1 MSHLLWPQ
9 ADIFG
14 CGRNGHKW
22 VGRREAFLPSVA
34 ELHLGDIKKSRG
46 HEPSMYFCCEKNF
59 LSEAVMVSKEFG
71 KSLEDSQQKQQ
82 VPLQNRRGLG
92 TGTCGRHSMGTLE
105 SCLCHNSHLLT
116 CLCHL
121 IHCCLSITTQM
132 SCSAVLTL
140 PGSAWSLQAAHTSAW
155 PALSLPEHQ
164 TCRSLSKSRSNPT
177 AYDFLS
183 Q

>member
-1 MSHLLWPQ
+1 MSHLPWPQ

-34 ELHLGDIKKSRG
+34 ELHLGDIKESWG

-82 VPLQNRRGLG
+82 VSLQNRRGPG
-92 TGTCGRHSMGTLE
+92 TGTRGRHPMGTLE
-105 SCLCHNSHLLT
+105 SCSCRNSDLLDLLASSYSPPPLHHHPDVLQYSSDT
-116 CLCHL
+116 TWVNEEGMTTHSS
-121 IHCCLSITTQM
+121 ILSWD
-132 SCSAVLTL
+132 SH
-140 PGSAWSLQAAHTSAW
+140 G
-155 PALSLPEHQ
+155 
-164 TCRSLSKSRSNPT
+164 
-177 AYDFLS
+177 
-183 Q
+183 

>member
-1 MSHLLWPQ
+1 MSHLPWPQ

-34 ELHLGDIKKSRG
+34 ELHLGDIKESWG

-82 VPLQNRRGLG
+82 VSLQNRRGPG
-92 TGTCGRHSMGTLE
+92 TGTRGRHPMGTLE
-105 SCLCHNSHLLT
+105 SCSCRNSDLLD
-116 CLCHL
+116 LLASSYSPPPLHHHPDVL
-121 IHCCLSITTQM
+121 QYSSDTTWVSM
-132 SCSAVLTL
+132 AS
-140 PGSAWSLQAAHTSAW
+140 PGSPHFCLAS
-155 PALSLPEHQ
+155 
-164 TCRSLSKSRSNPT
+164 SKL
-177 AYDFLS
+177 A
-183 Q
+183 